1 MTLDELSAEV
11 IELRNELASREL
23 RLRRDMDK
31 LQQTTNSRLDYQ
43 ANELNRLENTI
54 DHAFLEAVHELL
66 DYLRHEDIQS
76 LDEEEFAKKVRELI
90 GREAE
95 LPF

>member
-11 IELRNELASREL
+11 IDLRNELVSSVISLRREL
-23 RLRRDMDK
+23 DQLRQ
-31 LQQTTNSRLDYQ
+31 LTSTRLDYQ
-43 ANELNRLENTI
+43 TNELSRLENTI
-54 DHAFLEAVHELL
+54 DRAFLDAVHELL

-76 LDEEEFAKKVRELI
+76 LDEEEFAKKVRDLI
-90 GREAE
+90 RAEPE

>member
-11 IELRNELASREL
+11 IDLRNELVSSVINFRREL
-23 RLRRDMDK
+23 EQ
-31 LQQTTNSRLDYQ
+31 LQHLTNTRLDYQ
-43 ANELNRLENTI
+43 TNELSRLENTI
-54 DHAFLEAVHELL
+54 DHAFLDAVHELL

-90 GREAE
+90 RAEPE

>member
-11 IELRNELASREL
+11 IDLRNELTSGVIS
-23 RLRRDMDK
+23 LRREVDQ
-31 LQQTTNSRLDYQ
+31 LRQLTSTRLDYQ
-43 ANELNRLENTI
+43 TNELNRLENTI
-54 DHAFLEAVHELL
+54 DHAFLDAVHELL

-90 GREAE
+90 RAEPE

>member
-11 IELRNELASREL
+11 IDLRNELAHSVIS
-23 RLRRDMDK
+23 LRRDLDQ
-31 LQQTTNSRLDYQ
+31 LQGLTNVRLDYH
-43 ANELNRLENTI
+43 ANELSRLENTI
-54 DHAFLEAVHELL
+54 DHAFLNAVHELI

-90 GREAE
+90 HTESE